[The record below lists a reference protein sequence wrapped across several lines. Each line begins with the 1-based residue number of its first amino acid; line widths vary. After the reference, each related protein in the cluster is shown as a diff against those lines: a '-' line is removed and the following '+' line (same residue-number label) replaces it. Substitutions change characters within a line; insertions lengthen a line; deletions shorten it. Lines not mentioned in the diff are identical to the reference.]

1 MLSSIENGTFSY
13 IGDGES
19 YITVTHPKDVAKC
32 LRLALEKDD
41 EGNAFNVASFSC
53 RIKDMVEK
61 IAESMNIEKPKKH
74 VSYSIAYIAAVFS
87 EMLGILLNKEPKI
100 TRFRVKSMGTN
111 RIINEI
117 FIFYLDIIF
126 FFYQMLFL
134 EKFLIHCFVEIKYV
148 FFYFLHVVVL
158 QCKQRHYSLI

>member
-1 MLSSIENGTFSY
+1 M
-13 IGDGES
+13 
-19 YITVTHPKDVAKC
+19 
-32 LRLALEKDD
+32 ALEKDD

-111 RIINEI
+111 RIISYEKAKKMLG
-117 FIFYLDIIF
+117 YKPSYDLKKMVEDIVAW
-126 FFYQMLFL
+126 YRQ
-134 EKFLIHCFVEIKYV
+134 
-148 FFYFLHVVVL
+148 
-158 QCKQRHYSLI
+158 